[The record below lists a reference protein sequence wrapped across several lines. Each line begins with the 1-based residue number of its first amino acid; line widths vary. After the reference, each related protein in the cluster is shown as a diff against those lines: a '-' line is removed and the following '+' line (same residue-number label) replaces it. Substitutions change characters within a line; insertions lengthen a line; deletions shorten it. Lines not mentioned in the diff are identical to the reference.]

1 MTLSI
6 FILAGNFGC
15 YGDFIM
21 EEEDMF
27 IVDGG
32 GGMKISYF

>member
-21 EEEDMF
+21 EEDMV